1 MLDILE
7 LPPPLPEKA
16 LGAVIWTNLLLAF
29 PDADLVC
36 TLMIN
41 IHDKCATFY
50 LAKDGP
56 YIELFS
62 LPVNVLEGLW
72 HAIESVKHA

>member
-1 MLDILE
+1 MLDIPE
-7 LPPPLPEKA
+7 LPPQLP
-16 LGAVIWTNLLLAF
+16 GAVIWTNLLLTF
-29 PDADLVC
+29 SDSDMNC

-41 IHDKCATFY
+41 IHDKRSTFY